1 MATSSKKDV
10 DLLVRIGV
18 LEKLVDKLQDRVL
31 TVESVIR
38 GHEGDMREMLSLI
51 AKTQEQGDPWE
62 GTETVP
68 VPTGGDPDEVTRIME
83 S

>member
-18 LEKLVDKLQDRVL
+18 LERLVDKLQDRVADAEVL
-31 TVESVIR
+31 VK
-38 GHEGDMREMLSLI
+38 GHESSMREMLNLI

-68 VPTGGDPDEVTRIME
+68 VPTTGDPDEVTRIME